1 MYHITIM
8 HQTLTALFIGLGLL
22 GLFSSSDAQA
32 QGRASITVTRPDGL
46 YAALTAVD
54 VELNGVRV
62 AKLDNGGTFKAAI
75 PPGNTTLGVTIWSSP
90 GRYKISFKA
99 VPGKRYAFVVT
110 PRGEQMVAG
119 LLGGLAGMMIDTAV
133 NENSGAFK
141 ITPAR

>member
-1 MYHITIM
+1 MGNIIP
-8 HQTLTALFIGLGLL
+8 ALFISLGLL

-32 QGRASITVTRPDGL
+32 QGSASITVTRPDGL

-75 PPGNTTLGVTIWSSP
+75 RPGNTTLGVTLWSSP

-99 VPGKRYAFVVT
+99 APGKRYAFVVT
-110 PRGEQMVAG
+110 PRGEQVMAG
-119 LLGGLAGMMIDTAV
+119 LLGGLAGVMIDTAV